1 MRPGTLDHD
10 NWAGLGQLV
19 IDYWKGKISQAQIS
33 ADPKAALG
41 QYGCHIPAEIAVVPH
56 FDNASYMHIVFPDCP
71 WDTTGFPNQGNELEF
86 VESME
91 SYRRQLG
98 IVVMGG
104 CR

>member
-19 IDYWKGKISQAQIS
+19 IDYWKGTISQAQIT
-33 ADPKAALG
+33 ADPKAVLS

-56 FDNASYMHIVFPDCP
+56 FDNASYMHIVFPNCP
-71 WDTTGFPNQGNELEF
+71 WDKKGFPNQTNELDF
-86 VESME
+86 VESIE

-98 IVVMGG
+98 IVVMGD